1 MTPTAETIKPQDIQ
15 ATLQEIGVV
24 YRYTNRVADLYE
36 DDVPAEIIQLTGRR
50 MGLVRELMRLGVL
63 RAPMPS
69 MPEVCYRVHRLSARS
84 RRTCCAR
91 WRVR

>member
-1 MTPTAETIKPQDIQ
+1 M
-15 ATLQEIGVV
+15 V

-36 DDVPAEIIQLTGRR
+36 DDVPAEIIQLTGER
-50 MGLVRELMRLGVL
+50 MGLVQELMRLGVL
-63 RAPMPS
+63 RVCPNAS
-69 MPEVCYRVHRLSARS
+69 MPAAWFRVHRLSARL